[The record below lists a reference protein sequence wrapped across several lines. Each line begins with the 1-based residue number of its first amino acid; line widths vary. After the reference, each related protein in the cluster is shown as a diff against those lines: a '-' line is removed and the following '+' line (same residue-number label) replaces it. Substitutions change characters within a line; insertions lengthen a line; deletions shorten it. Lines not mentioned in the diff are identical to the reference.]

1 MKLSGSELKDTKRGI
16 DVHRRRE
23 VCWGWLSF

>member
-1 MKLSGSELKDTKRGI
+1 MKLSGSELKDTKSGI